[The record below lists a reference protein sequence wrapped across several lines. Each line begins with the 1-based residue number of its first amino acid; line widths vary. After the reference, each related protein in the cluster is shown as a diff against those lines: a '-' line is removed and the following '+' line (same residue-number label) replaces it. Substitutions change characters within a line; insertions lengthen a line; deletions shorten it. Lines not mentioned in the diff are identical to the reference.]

1 MNSNGNDRPVSDGGF
16 ANTPSKAPFRALNL
30 PLAGLRIVTTR
41 PPLDW
46 FGGVD
51 FDFATEMAEELRA
64 MGAAVFEL
72 DVRGFIF
79 PNRDYV
85 KAVTQELRSFHP
97 DVAMALPN
105 ATVRPPLLQRPRS
118 KYLPRHPAD
127 PRHYALG
134 PRPAPVAEVVPQPLA
149 GHTVPVHYRIDPE
162 ASRGFESSPVP
173 SLLAR

>member
-16 ANTPSKAPFRALNL
+16 ANTPSKAPFRALDL

-41 PPLDW
+41 PPLNW

-64 MGAAVFEL
+64 LGAAVFEL

-79 PNRDYV
+79 PNRDYI
-85 KAVTQELRSFHP
+85 KAVTQELRSFRP
-97 DVAMALPN
+97 DVAMSLPN
-105 ATVRPPLLQRPRS
+105 ATYALLVLQRPGS
-118 KYLPRHPAD
+118 KHLRRHPAD

-149 GHTVPVHYRIDPE
+149 GN
-162 ASRGFESSPVP
+162 SRP
-173 SLLAR
+173 SLPQDRSRSSARL

>member
-16 ANTPSKAPFRALNL
+16 ANTPSKAPFRALDL

-41 PPLDW
+41 PPLNW

-64 MGAAVFEL
+64 LGAAVFEL

-85 KAVTQELRSFHP
+85 KAITQELRSFRP

-105 ATVRPPLLQRPRS
+105 ATYALLVLQRPGSKHLPQTSCRS
-118 KYLPRHPAD
+118 
-127 PRHYALG
+127 
-134 PRPAPVAEVVPQPLA
+134 
-149 GHTVPVHYRIDPE
+149 
-162 ASRGFESSPVP
+162 P
-173 SLLAR
+173 SLCSGTTACSSGRGGVSTPCLKHRPSLPQDRSRSSARL

>member
-1 MNSNGNDRPVSDGGF
+1 M
-16 ANTPSKAPFRALNL
+16 NL

-41 PPLDW
+41 PPLNW

-105 ATVRPPLLQRPRS
+105 AT
-118 KYLPRHPAD
+118 
-127 PRHYALG
+127 YALLCCSAQG
-134 PRPAPVAEVVPQPLA
+134 QNIFATSCRSPSLCSGTTACSSGRDGASPLA
-149 GHTVPVHYRIDPE
+149 
-162 ASRGFESSPVP
+162 
-173 SLLAR
+173 